1 MRIYRRRQSK
11 WIPLYPSLMMYLKQE
26 PFQPTRTLPCG
37 AVVQIQDLRHRP
49 MSEGTNK
56 TKLKDT
62 LRTLNEQWAS
72 LHSQWRDSAS
82 DSLDREAIQPA
93 NDAVRLAILAVEQL
107 SEAISKAKRDCDA
120 G

>member
-1 MRIYRRRQSK
+1 
-11 WIPLYPSLMMYLKQE
+11 MMYLKKG
-26 PFQPTRTLPCG
+26 PVQPTRTLPCG
-37 AVVQIQDLRHRP
+37 AVVQIQDLRHQP

-82 DSLDREAIQPA
+82 DSLDREAVQPA

>member
-1 MRIYRRRQSK
+1 MTHHLS
-11 WIPLYPSLMMYLKQE
+11 
-26 PFQPTRTLPCG
+26 TRTILTPMLIWG
-37 AVVQIQDLRHRP
+37 EVDQFQIQIQERRP

-56 TKLKDT
+56 AKLKDT

-72 LHSQWRDSAS
+72 LHSQWKDSAS
-82 DSLDREAIQPA
+82 ESLDREAIQPA